1 MTKHRLRGAVVAL
14 ALIAAACVALLV
26 PADRAAAKDDF
37 NLAEPGFLTVA
48 VFSNAPP
55 VIGYDSADKMLGVDG
70 DFLESFAGRHSL
82 KIKLYKTTFASTI
95 LAVKQGKADV
105 GTWFYYTEERAKQI
119 RYTLPYLRETAS
131 VFTMESFG
139 YKGLDSL
146 AGKRVAAVVGHSFAP
161 YVQKAFGA
169 GATLYPDG
177 IASRTALLNGQV
189 DAYVDSSFVIDEPPF
204 AGNDKVKGVILKVG
218 DLGLPQN
225 VAGALDFNF
234 VSCGNNALANALDEE
249 MKSLHQGGQWQ
260 EILKK
265 NGLTEDSRAPIDA
278 PKQLCE

>member
-1 MTKHRLRGAVVAL
+1 MTKQSLRGAMLAL
-14 ALIAAACVALLV
+14 AFIAASAGLTA
-26 PADRAAAKDDF
+26 PAAAENTF
-37 NLAEPGFLTVA
+37 GLAEDGVLTVA
-48 VFSNAPP
+48 VFANAPP
-55 VIGYDSADKMLGVDG
+55 VIGYDSEDKMLGVDG
-70 DFLESFAGRHSL
+70 AFLESFAGRHGL

-95 LAVKQGKADV
+95 LAVKQGKADI

-131 VFTMESFG
+131 VFTMDSFD

-161 YVQKAFGA
+161 YVQKAFGD
-169 GATLYPDG
+169 GAKLYPDG
-177 IASRTALLNGQV
+177 IAARTALLNGQV

-204 AGNDKVKGVILKVG
+204 TGNDKVKGVILKVG

-225 VAGALDFNF
+225 IAGALDFNF
-234 VSCGNNALANALDEE
+234 VACGNTALAAALDAE
-249 MKSLHQGGQWQ
+249 MKSLHEGGQWQ

-265 NGLTEDSRAPIDA
+265 NGLTEESLAPTDP
-278 PKQLCE
+278 PKQMCE